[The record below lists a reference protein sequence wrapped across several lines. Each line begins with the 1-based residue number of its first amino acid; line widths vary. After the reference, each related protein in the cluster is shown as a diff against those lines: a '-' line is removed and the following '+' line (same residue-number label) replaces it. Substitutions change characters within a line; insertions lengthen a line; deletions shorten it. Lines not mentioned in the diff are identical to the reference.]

1 MINQPENNGVNV
13 RELALGVMLEVTE
26 EKEYSHIA
34 IRNVLDKYQ
43 YMEKRDRA
51 FLTRLCEG
59 TLEQMIYLD
68 YAATA
73 PLRSEALEAMLP
85 VFQENFG
92 NADSLHAVGRRAAA
106 ALQGAR
112 DAVAS
117 VLGVQP
123 SEVRAVGISYQMHGL
138 VCLDEA
144 GLPVRPAIIWP
155 KAS

>member
-1 MINQPENNGVNV
+1 
-13 RELALGVMLEVTE
+13 
-26 EKEYSHIA
+26 
-34 IRNVLDKYQ
+34 
-43 YMEKRDRA
+43 
-51 FLTRLCEG
+51 
-59 TLEQMIYLD
+59 MIYLD

-123 SEVRAVGISYQMHGL
+123 SEV
-138 VCLDEA
+138 
-144 GLPVRPAIIWP
+144 
-155 KAS
+155 